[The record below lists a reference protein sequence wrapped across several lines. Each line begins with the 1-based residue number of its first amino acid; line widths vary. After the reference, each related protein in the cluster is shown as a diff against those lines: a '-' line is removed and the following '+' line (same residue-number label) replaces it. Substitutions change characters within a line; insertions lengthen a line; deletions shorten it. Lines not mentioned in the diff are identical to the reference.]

1 MRRWVLGKWDVSR
14 CERWVIR
21 GGGRT
26 GKMTNDS
33 RLPKC
38 RRGPWVGDCFIYR
51 SPYLTLTIK
60 EWTIIISSIFTI
72 APEVCSRKHK
82 EVILVENF
90 NKK

>member
-1 MRRWVLGKWDVSR
+1 MLGKWDVSW
-14 CERWVIR
+14 CEGWVIR

-26 GKMTNDS
+26 GKMANDS

-38 RRGPWVGDCFIYR
+38 RRGPWVGGCFIYR

-60 EWTIIISSIFTI
+60 EWTIVISSIFTM
-72 APEVCSRKHK
+72 EVCSRKHK